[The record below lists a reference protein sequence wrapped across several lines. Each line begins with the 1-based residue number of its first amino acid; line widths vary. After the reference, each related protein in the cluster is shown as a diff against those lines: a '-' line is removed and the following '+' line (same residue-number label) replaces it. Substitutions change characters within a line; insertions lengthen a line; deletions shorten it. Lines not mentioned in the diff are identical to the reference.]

1 MISWEDILKISTKD
15 AISDARRFAPKDVR
29 EAEKEVQAAKKERMR
44 PVLLN
49 MINAY
54 MSAEEPEGSRMMLN
68 SIRHMLKEY
77 DLAPSLY
84 GRFADKEANKK
95 ILLDW
100 LGEESD

>member
-1 MISWEDILKISTKD
+1 MSWENILKISTKD
-15 AISDARRFAPKDVR
+15 AMSDARRFAPEDVR
-29 EAEKEVQAAKKERMR
+29 EAEKEVQAAKRERLR

-49 MINAY
+49 MIERY
-54 MSAEEPEGSRMMLN
+54 MSIEDPEGTRMML
-68 SIRHMLKEY
+68 SAIKQMLREY

>member
-1 MISWEDILKISTKD
+1 MSWEDILKISTKD
-15 AISDARRFAPKDVR
+15 AMSDARRFAPEDVR

-54 MSAEEPEGSRMMLN
+54 MSAEEPEGARMMLN
-68 SIRHMLKEY
+68 SIIQMLKEY
-77 DLAPSLY
+77 DLAPSLH

-95 ILLDW
+95 ILLNW

>member
-1 MISWEDILKISTKD
+1 MSWQDILKISTKD
-15 AISDARRFAPKDVR
+15 AISDARRFAPEDVK
-29 EAEKEVQAAKKERMR
+29 EAEKEVQAAMKERMR

-49 MINAY
+49 MIEKY
-54 MSAEEPEGSRMMLN
+54 MSMDDPEKTKMMLN
-68 SIRHMLKEY
+68 SIKQMLREY
-77 DLAPSLY
+77 DLAPRLY

>member
-1 MISWEDILKISTKD
+1 MSWEDILKISTKD
-15 AISDARRFAPKDVR
+15 AMSDARRFAPEDVK
-29 EAEKEVQAAKKERMR
+29 EAEKEVQAAMKERMR

-49 MINAY
+49 MIKAY
-54 MSAEEPEGSRMMLN
+54 MSAEDPKGTRMMLN
-68 SIRHMLKEY
+68 SIKQVLREY

>member
-1 MISWEDILKISTKD
+1 MSWEDILKISTKD
-15 AISDARRFAPKDVR
+15 AMSDARRFAPEDVK
-29 EAEKEVQAAKKERMR
+29 EAEKEVQAAKKERLR

-49 MINAY
+49 MIERY
-54 MSAEEPEGSRMMLN
+54 MSMEDPEKTKMMLS
-68 SIRHMLKEY
+68 SIKQMLREY

-95 ILLDW
+95 ILLNW

>member
-1 MISWEDILKISTKD
+1 MSWEDILKISTKD
-15 AISDARRFAPKDVR
+15 AISDARRFAPKDVK
-29 EAEKEVQAAKKERMR
+29 EAEKEVQAAMKERMR
-44 PVLLN
+44 PVLSN
-49 MINAY
+49 MIKTY
-54 MSAEEPEGSRMMLN
+54 MSAEDPEATRMVLKQIQMML
-68 SIRHMLKEY
+68 REY

>member
-1 MISWEDILKISTKD
+1 MSWEDILKISIKD
-15 AISDARRFAPKDVR
+15 AMSDARRFAPEDVR
-29 EAEKEVQAAKKERMR
+29 EAEKEVQAAMKERMR

-49 MINAY
+49 MITAY
-54 MSAEEPEGSRMMLN
+54 MSAEDPQGTRMVLNQIQQML
-68 SIRHMLKEY
+68 REY

-100 LGEESD
+100 LGEER

>member
-1 MISWEDILKISTKD
+1 MSWQDILKISTKD
-15 AISDARRFAPKDVR
+15 AISDARRFAPEDVK

-49 MINAY
+49 MINVY
-54 MSAEEPEGSRMMLN
+54 MSAEEPEGARMMLRQ
-68 SIRHMLKEY
+68 IQQMLKEY